1 MGWQVDLVS
10 RLRAIGG
17 PNAGAVYDLK
27 DVVVLGRALDCQV
40 HIRDLTV
47 SRRHARITRQDD
59 RFMVEDLGS
68 GNGTYVND
76 HAVRRHYLINGDVI
90 RVCNARFEFQ
100 DIDRPTDSVTMVG
113 ASGSRPQIVKTVDAH
128 EPLLRQDAQALTTLT
143 NPRELLLM
151 AGRLK
156 TIVAVSDAISSILDL
171 DELLTEVLNR
181 LFDVFPKAERAFI
194 MMVDENREQLTPKAV
209 KRRRHDDAEEL
220 KVSRTILQDV
230 ITHRRAV
237 LSHDAMEDQR
247 FKAGVS
253 VANFGIRAML
263 AAPLVWRGEA
273 VGVVY
278 LDSQG
283 IAAFSQADL
292 ELLTGIAGQAA
303 AALGNAR
310 LHEELLKRQRLEQ
323 DLHLAERI
331 QQSFLP
337 RRIPDLDGYTFA
349 ARYDPAY
356 EVGGDFY
363 DFVRLPDER
372 LGIVVGDVAGKGI
385 SAALYMARLTR
396 DLRYF
401 ALAEADPAR
410 VLEWMNRAVAESGHD
425 DIFVTLIYAV
435 LDAGARRLTIAN
447 AGHMPLVVRRPAPGE
462 VRALDDSSGL
472 PLGVLP
478 DTTYESELFEL
489 QLGDA
494 VLLFTD
500 GLVEAMNPQ
509 REMFGMKRLLE
520 VVGAGS
526 STADELL
533 ERTLQACQR
542 HVGDAPQFDD
552 TTVVAL
558 SFDGLDRPRP
568 SVPAE
573 VTSSADWAR
582 REAMRRIRRG
592 KTPPAPE

>member
-1 MGWQVDLVS
+1 MS

-17 PNAGAVYDLK
+17 PNAGAVYELK

-47 SRRHARITRQDD
+47 SRRHARITQVDD
-59 RFMVEDLGS
+59 RFLVEDLGS
-68 GNGTYVND
+68 GNGTFVND
-76 HAVRRHYLINGDVI
+76 HAVRQHMLTPGDVI

-100 DIDRPTDSVTMVG
+100 DIERPADAVTMVG
-113 ASGSRPQIVKTVDAH
+113 GTQSNPQIVKTVDAN

-171 DELLTEVLNR
+171 DELLPEVLNR
-181 LFDVFPKAERAFI
+181 LFDVFPKAERAI
-194 MMVDENREQLTPKAV
+194 VMLVDDKGEQLIPKAV
-209 KRRRHDDAEEL
+209 KRRRQDDDEEL
-220 KVSRTILQDV
+220 KISRTILQDV
-230 ITHRRAV
+230 ISRRHAV
-237 LSHDAMEDQR
+237 LSHDAMEDKR
-247 FKAGVS
+247 FKAGLS
-253 VANFGIRAML
+253 VANFGIRAMM
-263 AAPLVWRGEA
+263 AAPLVWRREA

-283 IAAFSQADL
+283 IAAFSQTDL

-337 RRIPDLDGYTFA
+337 RRIPVVEGYTFA
-349 ARYDPAY
+349 AQYDPAY

-363 DFVRLPDER
+363 DFVRLPDDR

-425 DIFVTLIYAV
+425 DIFVTLIYVV
-435 LDAGARRLTIAN
+435 LDAGHRRLTIAN
-447 AGHMPLVVRRPAPGE
+447 AGHMPLVVRREAAHE
-462 VRALDDSSGL
+462 VQVLDEKSGL

-478 DTTYESELFEL
+478 DTTYESEVFDLRPN
-489 QLGDA
+489 DA
-494 VLLFTD
+494 VLMFTD
-500 GLVEAMNPQ
+500 GLVEAMNPH
-509 REMFGMKRLLE
+509 REMFGMQRLLQT
-520 VVGAGS
+520 VGDGS
-526 STADELL
+526 AHADTLM
-533 ERTLQACQR
+533 ERVLAACR
-542 HVGDAPQFDD
+542 HHVADAPQFDD
-552 TTVVAL
+552 TTTVAL
-558 SFDGLDRPRP
+558 SFDGREVSMAR

-573 VTSSADWAR
+573 VTSAADRVR

-592 KTPPAPE
+592 KQTPVD

>member
-1 MGWQVDLVS
+1 MS

-17 PNAGAVYDLK
+17 PNAGAVYELK

-47 SRRHARITRQDD
+47 SRRHARITRVEN
-59 RFMVEDLGS
+59 RYLVEDLGS
-68 GNGTYVND
+68 GNGTFVND
-76 HAVRRHYLINGDVI
+76 QAVRRHFLERGDVI

-100 DIDRPTDSVTMVG
+100 DASPVTDAVTMVG
-113 ASGSRPQIVKTVDAH
+113 GTASSPRIVKTVDAN
-128 EPLLRQDAQALTTLT
+128 EPRLRQDAQALTTLT

-156 TIVAVSDAISSILDL
+156 TIVAVSDAISNILDL
-171 DELLTEVLNR
+171 DELLPEVLNR
-181 LFDVFPKAERAFI
+181 LFDVFPKAERAFV
-194 MMVDENREQLTPKAV
+194 MLVDDKGEQLIPKAV
-209 KRRRHDDAEEL
+209 KRRRRDDDEEV

-230 ITHRRAV
+230 INHRHAV

-247 FKAGVS
+247 FKAGLS
-253 VANFGIRAML
+253 VANFGIRAMM

-278 LDSQG
+278 LDSPG

-337 RRIPDLDGYTFA
+337 RRIPVLDGYTFA

-363 DFVRLPDER
+363 DFVRLPDDR

-401 ALAEADPAR
+401 ALAESDPAR
-410 VLEWMNRAVAESGHD
+410 VLEWMNRAVTESGHD

-435 LDAGARRLTIAN
+435 LDAGRRRLTIAN
-447 AGHMPLVVRRPAPGE
+447 AGHMPLVVRRQAPGE
-462 VRALDDSSGL
+462 VHSLDSTSGL
-472 PLGVLP
+472 PLGVLT
-478 DTTYESELFEL
+478 DTTYESENYDLRP
-489 QLGDA
+489 GDA
-494 VLLFTD
+494 VFLFTD

-509 REMFGMKRLLE
+509 REMFGMQRLMSVL
-520 VVGAGS
+520 GSGS
-526 STADELL
+526 SRADDLL

-542 HVGDAPQFDD
+542 HVADAPQFDD
-552 TTVVAL
+552 TTTVVV
-558 SFDGLDRPRP
+558 SYNGPERSTSSPI
-568 SVPAE
+568 PAE
-573 VTSSADWAR
+573 ITSAADKVR
-582 REAMRRIRRG
+582 REAIRRLRMG
-592 KTPPAPE
+592 KQDPTLE